1 MSSKPTL
8 TFTTSII
15 FVHSILNALS
25 RYQSSPARLLEASDI
40 PLSLL
45 REPSARIGAEQ
56 FTAFVNLVV
65 ETFDDEGIG
74 LFSRPLRRGSFEFL
88 CRGMLS
94 AATLEEAFKRWI
106 RYSRL
111 IIDDIEMEMLC
122 DGNLIGLSIVELCP
136 PGEHSIFMR
145 ETVIRSV
152 FALACWMIKE
162 RIKPTRTDFAH
173 ARPSYVTEYDAIY
186 PGPYFFDKPRSVL
199 WLDPVYLSM
208 PVRRSEEEL
217 NELIRHV
224 PASLLTQYHNQSI
237 VSVQVRAQLQRAL
250 PEVRGL
256 PQIAHAL
263 NLSSSTLHRQLL
275 TEGTSFQEIKDNLRR
290 DMAISML
297 SATTGTIAEISE
309 KLGFAD
315 STTFHRAFKLWTGV
329 APSVY
334 RSQ

>member
-1 MSSKPTL
+1 MSSKSPL
-8 TFTTSII
+8 TFTTSIV

-25 RYQSSPARLLEASDI
+25 RYQGNPARLLTASGI

-65 ETFDDEGIG
+65 KTFDDEAVG

-94 AATLEEAFKRWI
+94 AATLEEAFKRWT

-111 IIDDIEMEMLC
+111 MIDDIEMEILR
-122 DGNLIGLSIVELCP
+122 DGNLIGLSIVERCT
-136 PGEHSIFMR
+136 PGEHLIFMR

-162 RIKPTRTDFAH
+162 RIKPARTDFAH
-173 ARPSYVTEYDAIY
+173 ARPSYVAEYDAIY
-186 PGPYFFDKPRSVL
+186 PGSCFFNQPRSVL
-199 WLDPVYLSM
+199 WLDAVYLSM
-208 PVRRSEEEL
+208 PLRRGEEEL

-224 PASLLTQYHNQSI
+224 PASLLTQCHNQHI
-237 VSVQVRAQLQRAL
+237 VSIQVRAQLQRAL
-250 PEVRGL
+250 PEVLGL
-256 PQIAHAL
+256 PQIARAL

-275 TEGTSFQEIKDNLRR
+275 TEGTSFQEVKDNLRR

-297 SATTGTIAEISE
+297 SATVGTIAEISE

-315 STTFHRAFKLWTGV
+315 STTFHRAFKQWTGM

-334 RSQ
+334 RS